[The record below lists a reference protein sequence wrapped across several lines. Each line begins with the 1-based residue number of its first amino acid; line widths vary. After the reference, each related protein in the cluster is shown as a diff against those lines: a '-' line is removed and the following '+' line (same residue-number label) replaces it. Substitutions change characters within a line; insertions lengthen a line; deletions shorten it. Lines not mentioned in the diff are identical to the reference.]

1 MAGKK
6 LNRTDRDYITKHY
19 ETLSVE
25 DLSSFLLKPVVVIEE
40 FVQTLNDE
48 NHKNL
53 RSSKAWKQLKQ
64 EMDEEELEYFEEQYV
79 KYMAQFRE
87 DVLVTEETQIFLV
100 IKFEIMMHRNAKSK
114 RNSGKEIAKLIRMQ
128 EEYMRRFPDMQG
140 MSESDREYVL
150 GLETQIQAAK
160 SSEQARSTE
169 FIKLEEKHQGLLKDL
184 KATRD
189 QRITRIE
196 SSKETYLAIIKK
208 LQNEEERDLVG
219 GTMET
224 MKIATKKEEKKL
236 TSVHTF
242 DDGSQDL
249 PVLIPKDKDDE

>member
-1 MAGKK
+1 
-6 LNRTDRDYITKHY
+6 
-19 ETLSVE
+19 
-25 DLSSFLLKPVVVIEE
+25 
-40 FVQTLNDE
+40 
-48 NHKNL
+48 
-53 RSSKAWKQLKQ
+53 
-64 EMDEEELEYFEEQYV
+64 
-79 KYMAQFRE
+79 
-87 DVLVTEETQIFLV
+87 
-100 IKFEIMMHRNAKSK
+100 
-114 RNSGKEIAKLIRMQ
+114 
-128 EEYMRRFPDMQG
+128 
-140 MSESDREYVL
+140 VL

-224 MKIATKKEEKKL
+224 MKLATKKEEKKL

>member
-6 LNRTDRDYITKHY
+6 LNRTDRDYITKHH
-19 ETLSVE
+19 ETLSLE

-100 IKFEIMMHRNAKSK
+100 IRFEVMMHRNAKSK
-114 RNSGKEIAKLIRMQ
+114 RNSGKEIGRLIRLQ
-128 EEYMRRFPDMQG
+128 ADFTDRFDTSDL
-140 MSESDREYVL
+140 MSDADRNYIL
-150 GLETQIQAAK
+150 NLETQIQAAK
-160 SSEQARSTE
+160 ASEQARSNE

-196 SSKETYLAIIKK
+196 SSKETYLSVIKR

-224 MKIATKKEEKKL
+224 MKMATRKEEDKL
-236 TSVHTF
+236 TSPHTF
-242 DDGSQDL
+242 ADGSQDMPL
-249 PVLIPKDKDDE
+249 LKPRGEDE

>member
-6 LNRTDRDYITKHY
+6 LNKSDRDYIDKHH
-19 ETLSVE
+19 ETLSAA
-25 DLSSFLLKPVVVIEE
+25 DISSSLLKPVVLIEE
-40 FVQTLNDE
+40 FIQTLSDE

-100 IKFEIMMHRNAKSK
+100 IKFEVMMHRNAKNK
-114 RNSGKEIAKLIRMQ
+114 RNSGKEIARLIRTQ
-128 EEYMRRFPDMQG
+128 TDFLNRFGDTEL
-140 MSESDREYVL
+140 MSDSDRNYTL
-150 GLETQIQAAK
+150 NLETQIQAAK

-196 SSKETYLAIIKK
+196 SSKETYLAIIKR

-224 MKIATKKEEKKL
+224 MKLATKKEENKL

-242 DDGSQDL
+242 ADGSQDL
-249 PVLIPKDKDDE
+249 PLLKPRDDE

>member
-6 LNRTDRDYITKHY
+6 LNKSDREYIDKHHQTMSSS
-19 ETLSVE
+19 EISTL
-25 DLSSFLLKPVVVIEE
+25 LLKPIVLIEDYIADI
-40 FVQTLNDE
+40 NDD
-48 NHKNL
+48 NYKNL

-100 IKFEIMMHRNAKSK
+100 IRFEVMMHRNAKSK
-114 RNSGKEIAKLIRMQ
+114 RNSGKEIGRLIRMQ
-128 EEYMRRFPDMQG
+128 ADFTDRFDPTDI
-140 MSESDREYVL
+140 MSDADRNYIL
-150 GLETQIQAAK
+150 NLETQIQAAK
-160 SSEQARSTE
+160 ASEQARSNE

-196 SSKETYLAIIKK
+196 SSKETYLSIIKR

-224 MKIATKKEEKKL
+224 MKMATRKEEDKL
-236 TSVHTF
+236 TSPHTF
-242 DDGSQDL
+242 ADGSQDMPL
-249 PVLIPKDKDDE
+249 LKPRGEDE